1 MCTDQI
7 YDFAFVSVIGVDL
20 DAGRGMMNSKNVANL
35 LQKVCDSTSYV
46 VL

>member
-1 MCTDQI
+1 MDKI
-7 YDFAFVSVIGVDL
+7 FDFEFVSVIGVDL
-20 DAGRGMMNSKNVANL
+20 DAIRVMVASKNGANL

>member
-1 MCTDQI
+1 M
-7 YDFAFVSVIGVDL
+7 SVIGVDL
-20 DAGRGMMNSKNVANL
+20 DAIRVMVGGKNDANL